1 MTSRE
6 PLHRLID
13 DLREE
18 DLPAVTRV
26 LQALNA
32 TADPV
37 IAVLE
42 AAPPDDE
49 PDHDDSDGGLTEAR
63 KDAEAGRGIA
73 AGELRQVEPPPFK
86 IRAFVDGLQ
95 PGIDPDKMN
104 QLLDELEAGEFARK
118 YRG

>member
-1 MTSRE
+1 MARRE

-26 LQALNA
+26 LQALKA
-32 TADPV
+32 ADP
-37 IAVLE
+37 AMAALE

-49 PDHDDSDGGLTEAR
+49 PDHDDFDGGLTEAR
-63 KDAEAGRGIA
+63 TDAEAGRGITT
-73 AGELRQVEPPPFK
+73 GELRRVEPPPFK
-86 IRAFVDGLQ
+86 IRAFVHGLQ

-104 QLLDELEAGEFARK
+104 QLLDELEAEEFARK